1 MVQRL
6 FGQGETVIS
15 CPQCGEPLAAP
26 SNAPTSLRCA
36 RCNVDF
42 EVSLAPMAAGATAL
56 ARDVDKVIVGEVK
69 RAAREMRR
77 ALLLA
82 RRRAR

>member
-6 FGQGETVIS
+6 FGQGDTVIS
-15 CPQCGEPLAAP
+15 CPQCGAPLARP
-26 SNAPTSLRCA
+26 LQAPTTLRCA

-42 EVSLAPMAAGATAL
+42 EVSLAPMAAGATSI
-56 ARDVDKVIVGEVK
+56 ARDVDKAIASEVK